1 MHSRSLFSQKESF
14 FSLSFVAICVANLLL
29 FVAFYFIMPVLPM
42 YLSLEMKAGPVAM
55 GSILAAYT
63 LCALMVR
70 PFAGYVADAY
80 KGKTLF
86 LVTFFLFSLCFAG
99 YLLPASLTL
108 LFFLR
113 AIHGVSFSMVTTS
126 TTVYVVEVLPPARLG
141 AGIGFFGAT
150 AALAMALGPSIGMF
164 VLERYSYPVV
174 FASSIGVATLGL
186 AIGLLVR
193 PLPSTSI
200 SHKAP
205 LRLKSLFLP
214 VVKKPFIAFALLAF
228 IYGLLLTYISLFAR
242 EKGFTLNVGYVFSLM
257 ALGLII
263 SRLFAGRFI
272 DGGGL
277 IPLMSAGYFIVIISC
292 FVFTI
297 TWHEWLFFGSALFIG
312 LGFGLLMPAFQTIFT
327 TLVAPHERGRSNSLF
342 FSAFDLGIGI
352 AVFFGG
358 VVGEKLGMQTAY
370 LTGVAL
376 LVLSFLYFR
385 FFVVAHYEA
394 NKVVQ

>member
-1 MHSRSLFSQKESF
+1 MYSRKESF
-14 FSLSFVAICVANLLL
+14 FSFSFVAICLANLLL

-42 YLSLEMKAGPVAM
+42 YLSLEMKASPVAM

-63 LCALMVR
+63 LCALLIR
-70 PFAGYVADAY
+70 PFAGYIADAY
-80 KGKTLF
+80 KGKALF
-86 LVTFFLFSLCFAG
+86 LITFFLFSLCFAG

-113 AIHGVSFSMVTTS
+113 VAHGISFSMVTTA
-126 TTVYVVEVLPPARLG
+126 TTVYVVEILPPSRLG

-150 AALAMALGPSIGMF
+150 AALAMSVGPSIGMF
-164 VLERYSYPVV
+164 VLEHYSYPVV
-174 FASSIGVATLGL
+174 FASSIGVAAVGF
-186 AIGLLVR
+186 AIGLFVR
-193 PLPSTSI
+193 PLPATSV

-205 LRLKSLFLP
+205 LCLKSLFLP
-214 VVKKPFIAFALLAF
+214 VVKRPFIAFALLAF
-228 IYGLLLTYISLFAR
+228 IYGLLLTYISLFAL

-257 ALGLII
+257 AVGLII

-277 IPLMSAGYFIVIISC
+277 MPLISVGYFIVIISC
-292 FVFTI
+292 FIFSI

-312 LGFGLLMPAFQTIFT
+312 LGFGLLMPAFQTVFT

-342 FSAFDLGIGI
+342 YSAFDLGIGI

-358 VVGEKLGMQTAY
+358 VVGEKLSMQTAY
-370 LTGVAL
+370 LTGVVL
-376 LVLSFLYFR
+376 LVVSFLYFR
-385 FFVVAHYEA
+385 FFVAAHYEA
-394 NKVVQ
+394 NKIVQ